1 MAMIDKAA
9 ATKRTV
15 AQADKSELRI
25 TNEPGLVLH
34 TYPYKETSLIVEAFT
49 RHHGRVA
56 LVARG
61 AKRPRSALRGTL
73 LGFRLLSLGWV
84 RPRSRASELFTLARA
99 EWVGGVP
106 GLNGAELV
114 CGFYLNEL
122 LMRLV
127 PRDDPHEA
135 LFDAY
140 LAALLALSGRSQGAA
155 VTLRQFE
162 YALLREM
169 GYALQ
174 LTFDAERHEPIEP
187 DQWYRY
193 VAERGPIKLT
203 KVPSNPS
210 GVVLGKTLY
219 DMAAGDYGD
228 ARTALQSKMLMRQ
241 LLAHHLAGQQLH
253 TRQMMIELND
263 L

>member
-1 MAMIDKAA
+1 MDMTDSSSPVRKS
-9 ATKRTV
+9 T
-15 AQADKSELRI
+15 ADTRAELRVS
-25 TNEPGLVLH
+25 NEPGLVLH

-73 LGFRLLSLGWV
+73 LAFRPLSLGWV
-84 RPRSRASELFTLARA
+84 RPRNAQSELLTLSRA
-99 EWVGGVP
+99 EWLGGVP
-106 GLNGAELV
+106 GLSGSELV
-114 CGFYLNEL
+114 CGFYINEL
-122 LMRLV
+122 LMRLL
-127 PRDDPHEA
+127 PRDDAHEA
-135 LFDAY
+135 LFDVY
-140 LAALLALSGRSQGAA
+140 LGALAGLACGEPQA
-155 VTLRQFE
+155 VVLRQFE

-174 LTFDAERHEPIEP
+174 LSIEGNGKEPLEP

-193 VAERGPIKLT
+193 VAERGAVRSAEPGRSQ
-203 KVPSNPS
+203 P

-219 DMAAGDYGD
+219 DIAAGDYSD
-228 ARTALQSKMLMRQ
+228 PRTASQSKMLMRQ
-241 LLAHHLAGQQLH
+241 LLQHHLAGQQLH
-253 TRQMMIELND
+253 TRQMMIDLND